1 MDNLLNLQ
9 QRFNECLFRIPD
21 YQRGYSWGS
30 EQLEEFWSDLTSLLP
45 GQDHY
50 TGMLSLKEVNIKE
63 IESKYEKWNDEIW
76 LVNSGYSIYELVDGQ
91 QRLTTM
97 IILINEILS
106 ICRENNINSL
116 NDISIDEWQEKYL
129 YKTKSSGIFRTYK
142 FGYEVD
148 NPSDKYFR
156 KEILGDPNAG
166 TANETF
172 YTLNL
177 LNAKNFF
184 NKKLKELINNKE
196 DNQAEIEKIFNKL
209 TLHFKFNMYYINDDF
224 NVYVAFETMNNRGK
238 ALSHLELLKNRLI
251 YLSTLFDTDEDTKNN
266 VRENINETWKDI
278 YGFLGKN
285 KNNPLDDDEFLR
297 DHWMIYFGYQTRQ
310 VGRNQTIPYQKYLL
324 NKYFIQQ
331 NIDPD
336 NLYVPDFSS
345 ISINNEDD
353 EEEENENEENNEVEP
368 AKNNQSIILKIEDI
382 QNYVNSLKELI
393 PFWYEMK
400 CPTKDENS
408 EISKYLIRLNILGH
422 INARP
427 LITVLLSKKGI
438 SYSDKVQCLKNIE
451 RFNLLHYRLNNY
463 NPTWQNSLFYN
474 LGRDLYNNTITI
486 KDVLEATSV
495 ADYLSE
501 NNVIMSSGVIDKFN
515 RLFKRDGFYTWKSLK
530 YILYIYDLSQCLS
543 PSEQQ
548 LSPNDYFKQDPR
560 DSYSVEHIYPQKATD
575 EYWIQRFSEYKG
587 IILDDKK
594 RKALS
599 SSLGNLLPL
608 SKRINSRLQNN
619 SFKDKKIRYSNG
631 SKSEIEVG
639 RKPDWNPET
648 ILERGM
654 EIVDFMQKE
663 FEFSFPNRAE
673 KKKFLGLDFMI
684 TEEDYNTDVI
694 IPEINEEN
702 IKKDREI
709 VFNEEQFSNLI
720 ANSNKE
726 VIDFYYELDSFI
738 MQLGNNIKKATTSI
752 YVPYTNGKNFV
763 EIYFHKNRLK
773 LVLMHG
779 DYDDPLNKVEK
790 LSDSYNW
797 TNDSFLYIDKKEDLE
812 YAKNIIKQ
820 SYEKTR

>member
-1 MDNLLNLQ
+1 MDDLLNLQ

-21 YQRGYSWGS
+21 YQRGYSWGN

-50 TGMLSLKEVNIKE
+50 TGMLSLKKVTNKE
-63 IESKYEKWNDEIW
+63 IEAKADKWNDEIW

-97 IILINEILS
+97 IILINEI
-106 ICRENNINSL
+106 ITACRKNNITSL
-116 NDISIDEWQEKYL
+116 NDISIEELQEKYL
-129 YKTKSSGIFRTYK
+129 FKTKSSGIFRTYK
-142 FGYEVD
+142 FGYEID

-156 KEILGDPNAG
+156 KEILGDSNAG

-177 LNAKNFF
+177 LNAKKFF
-184 NKKLKELINNKE
+184 SKKINELLLNKDNK
-196 DNQAEIEKIFNKL
+196 QAEIEKIFNKL

-251 YLSTLFDTDEDTKNN
+251 YLSTLFDCDDDTKNN

-278 YGFLGKN
+278 YGYLGKN

-331 NIDPD
+331 NIDPN
-336 NLYVPDFSS
+336 NLYVPDFTS
-345 ISINNEDD
+345 ISISEDENED
-353 EEEENENEENNEVEP
+353 EIENQENNEIEQI
-368 AKNNQSIILKIEDI
+368 KSNQSILLKIEDI

-400 CPTKDENS
+400 SPTKDENS
-408 EISKYLIRLNILGH
+408 DISKYLIRLNILGH

-427 LITVLLSKKGI
+427 LITVLLSKKDI

-451 RFNLLHYRLNNY
+451 RFNLIHYRLNNY

-474 LGRDLYNNTITI
+474 LGRDLYNGSISINE
-486 KDVLEATSV
+486 VLETTST

-501 NNVIMSSGVIDKFN
+501 NNVIITPGVIDKFN

-530 YILYIYDLSQCLS
+530 YILYIYDLSQCQS

-548 LSPNDYFKQDPR
+548 LNPNDYFKQDPR

-575 EYWIQRFSEYKG
+575 EYWIERFSEYNG
-587 IILDDKK
+587 IALDDKK

-608 SKRINSRLQNN
+608 SKRVNSRLQNN
-619 SFKDKKIRYSNG
+619 SFTEKKVRYSNG
-631 SKSEIEVG
+631 SKSEIDVS
-639 RKPDWNPET
+639 RKTEWTPET
-648 ILERGM
+648 ILERGLK
-654 EIVDFMQKE
+654 IVDFMQKE
-663 FEFSFPNRAE
+663 FEFTFKNKAE
-673 KKKFLGLDFMI
+673 KKIFLGLDFMVR
-684 TEEDYNTDVI
+684 EEDYQTDIV
-694 IPEINEEN
+694 IPEISEDN

-709 VFNEEQFSNLI
+709 VFNEQQFQGLI
-720 ANSNKE
+720 ANSNEK
-726 VIDFYYELDSFI
+726 VIELYNELDTFI
-738 MQLGNNIKKATTSI
+738 MELGDDIKKATTSI
-752 YVPYTNGKNFV
+752 YVPYTNGKNFI
-763 EIYFHKNRLK
+763 EIYFQKNNLK
-773 LVLMHG
+773 LILMHG
-779 DYDDPLNKVEK
+779 DYEDPLNKVKK
-790 LSDSYNW
+790 LNDSYNW
-797 TNDSFLYIDKKEDLE
+797 TNDSFMFVGTKEELE
-812 YAKNIIKQ
+812 YAKSIVKQ
-820 SYEKTR
+820 SYEKTI

>member
-1 MDNLLNLQ
+1 MDDLLNLQ

-21 YQRGYSWGS
+21 YQRGYSWGN
-30 EQLEEFWSDLTSLLP
+30 EQLEEFWSDLTSLLA

-50 TGMLSLKEVNIKE
+50 TGMLSLKKVSNKE
-63 IESKYEKWNDEIW
+63 IESKVEKWNDEIW

-106 ICRENNINSL
+106 ICRKNNIYSL
-116 NDISIDEWQEKYL
+116 NDISIDELLEKYL
-129 YKTKSSGIFRTYK
+129 YKTKNTGVFRTYK

-156 KEILGDPNAG
+156 KEILGDSNAG
-166 TANETF
+166 TADETF

-177 LNAKNFF
+177 LNAKKFF
-184 NKKLKELINNKE
+184 NKKLNERINNKE
-196 DNQAEIEKIFNKL
+196 DKQAEIESIFNKL
-209 TLHFKFNMYYINDDF
+209 TLHFKFNMYYINNDF

-251 YLSTLFDTDEDTKNN
+251 YLSTLFDVEEDTKNN

-278 YGFLGKN
+278 YSYLGKN

-331 NIDPD
+331 NIDPN
-336 NLYVPDFSS
+336 NLYVPDFTF
-345 ISINNEDD
+345 ITTNED
-353 EEEENENEENNEVEP
+353 EYEEENEESNEIEP
-368 AKNNQSIILKIEDI
+368 TKNNQSILLKIEDI
-382 QNYVNSLKELI
+382 QKYVNSLKELI

-408 EISKYLIRLNILGH
+408 DISKYLIRLNILGH

-427 LITVLLSKKGI
+427 LITVLLSRKDI

-474 LGRDLYNNTITI
+474 LGRDLYNHTINI
-486 KDVLEATSV
+486 EYALEITRV

-501 NNVIMSSGVIDKFN
+501 NNVVIAPGVIDKFN

-530 YILYIYDLSQCLS
+530 YILYIYDLSQCQTL
-543 PSEQQ
+543 SEQQ
-548 LSPNDYFKQDPR
+548 LNPNDYFKQDPR
-560 DSYSVEHIYPQKATD
+560 DSYSVEHIYPQKATG
-575 EYWIQRFSEYKG
+575 EYWVKRFSEYNGKQ
-587 IILDDKK
+587 LDDKN

-608 SKRINSRLQNN
+608 SKRVNSRLQNN
-619 SFKDKKIRYSNG
+619 SFDEKKKRYANG
-631 SKSEIEVG
+631 SKSEIEVS
-639 RKPDWNPET
+639 REEEWTPEA
-648 ILERGM
+648 ISKRGLD
-654 EIVDFMQKE
+654 IVDFMQRE
-663 FEFSFPNRAE
+663 FKFIFANKAE
-673 KKKFLGLDFMI
+673 KMKFLGLDFMI
-684 TEEDYNTDVI
+684 SDKDYNTDVI
-694 IPEINEEN
+694 IAEMSEEN
-702 IKKDREI
+702 NKKDREI
-709 VFNEEQFSNLI
+709 IFKEEQFIDLI
-720 ANSNKE
+720 SNSNQE
-726 VIDFYYELDSFI
+726 VINLYKELDPYI
-738 MQLGNNIKKATTSI
+738 MGLGTDVKKATTSI
-752 YVPYTNGKNFV
+752 YIPYTNGKNFV
-763 EIYFHKNRLK
+763 EIYFQKNNLK
-773 LVLMHG
+773 LILMHG
-779 DYDDPLNKVEK
+779 NYNDPLNRVKK
-790 LSDSYNW
+790 LNESYNW
-797 TNDSFLYIDKKEDLE
+797 TNDNFIFIGNKEELE
-812 YAKNIIKQ
+812 YAKGIIKQ